1 MQFMDELEDYEDYTE
16 KDRTRGNRRK
26 QDFTKAISKRRK
38 DVSRGKAFANHPWY
52 NNIHQ
57 YSKNKIHCSCLMCAF
72 NGKINGRIVYKTRTI
87 SDMRKD
93 LSLNQ
98 QLVEFKSAS

>member
-26 QDFTKAISKRRK
+26 QDYRKAISKHRK
-38 DVSRGKAFANHPWY
+38 DVSRGENFANHPWY

-57 YSKNKIHCSCLMCAF
+57 YSKNKIHCSCLMCSF
-72 NGKINGRIVYKTRTI
+72 NGRKHGRIVYKTRTI

-93 LSLNQ
+93 LSISQ
-98 QLVEFKSAS
+98 QLAEFKSAS